1 VSPERAPL
9 RRIWALAL
17 LAVWVAWQ
25 PAAAQEG
32 TLLDQ
37 VRKRGMLRVALYNE
51 FAPFSDQGRGVDV
64 DIAAAL
70 AARLGVKV
78 QALWFDA
85 DENMEDDLRNMVWK
99 GHYLGYGPADVMMHV
114 PVDRDYMARND
125 KVMFFAPYHRERYG
139 IAFDTARIPK
149 LESMSAL
156 EDQPIGVQGDTLA
169 DTALLGADA
178 GRYRSGVRHFEDVG
192 EAVAALREGRVAAVL
207 AQFGELEGALK
218 GAKGFE
224 IVPPPIPMLYSR
236 QWAIG
241 LAVKAGQ
248 EDLAR
253 ALQEAMN
260 ALAADGELARIFAR
274 HGVVL
279 RKP

>member
-1 VSPERAPL
+1 MSPERAPL

-25 PAAAQEG
+25 PAVAQEG

-37 VRKRGMLRVALYNE
+37 VRKRGTLRVALYND

-64 DIAAAL
+64 DIASAL
-70 AARLGVKV
+70 AAKLGAKV
-78 QALWFDA
+78 QLLWFDA

-99 GHYLGYGPADVMMHV
+99 GHYLGYGTADVMMHV

-178 GRYRSGVRHFEDVG
+178 GRYRPGVRHFKEVD
-192 EAVAALREGRVAAVL
+192 EAVAALREGQVAAVL

-218 GAKGFE
+218 GVKGFE

>member
-1 VSPERAPL
+1 MVRV
-9 RRIWALAL
+9 WALLL
-17 LAVWVAWQ
+17 LAAWLAWQ
-25 PAAAQEG
+25 PAQAQEG
-32 TLLDQ
+32 SLLDQ
-37 VRKRGMLRVALYNE
+37 ARKRGTLRFALYND
-51 FAPFSDQGRGVDV
+51 FAPFSDQGKGVDV
-64 DIAAAL
+64 DVASAL
-70 AARLGVKV
+70 AARLGVKM

-85 DENMEDDLRNMVWK
+85 GEDMDDDLRNMVWK

-149 LESMSAL
+149 LESMAAL
-156 EDQPIGVQGDTLA
+156 ENQPIGVQGDTLA

-178 GRYRSGVRHFEDVG
+178 GRYRAGVRHFNEVD
-192 EAVAALREGRVAAVL
+192 EAVAALRAGQVAAVL

-253 ALQEAMN
+253 SLQAAINAM
-260 ALAADGELARIFAR
+260 AEDGELARIFAS
-274 HGVVL
+274 HGVNL

>member
-1 VSPERAPL
+1 MSPERAPL
-9 RRIWALAL
+9 RRVWALAL
-17 LAVWVAWQ
+17 LAAWVAWQ
-25 PAAAQEG
+25 PAAAQDG

-37 VRKRGMLRVALYNE
+37 VRKRGTLRVALYND

-64 DIAAAL
+64 DVASAL
-70 AARLGVKV
+70 AAKLGAKV
-78 QALWFDA
+78 QLLWFDA

-178 GRYRSGVRHFEDVG
+178 GRYRSGVRHFDEVG

-224 IVPPPIPMLYSR
+224 IVPPPIPMLHSR

-260 ALAADGELARIFAR
+260 ALAADGELARVFAR